1 MPPGAISF
9 GVWFFRRLLKT
20 CGARKKHS
28 GPRVA
33 ACGSP
38 NNIHS
43 AVSASQVASRGGVVI
58 SEVITTMGE
67 IQHASVKI
75 ADVIGVIDGIAF
87 QTNILALIAAVEAAR
102 AGEQGRGFAAV
113 VGSAQPRGTQRAGR
127 ERDQGVDR
135 SDRRERDV
143 GLGVRCA
150 RPAKR

>member
-1 MPPGAISF
+1 LASVCRRALFLSASGSF
-9 GVWFFRRLLKT
+9 GVCSRHAAREKNIQRR
-20 CGARKKHS
+20 A
-28 GPRVA
+28 A

-43 AVSASQVASRGGVVI
+43 AVSASLVASRGGRVI
-58 SEVITTMGE
+58 GEVITTMSE

-75 ADVIGVIDGIAF
+75 ADIIGVIDGIAF
-87 QTNILALIAAVEAAR
+87 QTNILALNAAVEAAR
-102 AGEQGRGFAAV
+102 AGEQGR
-113 VGSAQPRGTQRAGR
+113 

-135 SDRRERDV
+135 SYRRERDV